1 MFRANPKVVAEAE
14 PGDPRFAAKV
24 DTSGTAPIS
33 ITVNSDTVQSRFGVR
48 YPRAA
53 TDPLALL
60 KNSELVLSRAQV
72 LWTLGR
78 DAEALALVNAVR
90 QANGLPAK
98 SAAIFASRVDFL
110 VGGILHEK
118 RYELLFESPTR
129 WADFRN
135 MGMLARAGLELPNA
149 GGRAPFPAFPIPNS
163 ETTSRN
169 GNIACRP

>member
-1 MFRANPKVVAEAE
+1 M
-14 PGDPRFAAKV
+14 
-24 DTSGTAPIS
+24 
-33 ITVNSDTVQSRFGVR
+33 QSRYGVL
-48 YPRAA
+48 YPRAS

-90 QANGLPAK
+90 QANGLPART
-98 SAAIFASRVDFL
+98 AASFASRVDLL

-129 WADFRN
+129 WVDFRN
-135 MGMLARAGLELPNA
+135 MGMLAQAGVELPRAG
-149 GGRAPFPAFPIPNS
+149 GKTPFPVFPIPNS

-169 GNIACRP
+169 GNIACQP